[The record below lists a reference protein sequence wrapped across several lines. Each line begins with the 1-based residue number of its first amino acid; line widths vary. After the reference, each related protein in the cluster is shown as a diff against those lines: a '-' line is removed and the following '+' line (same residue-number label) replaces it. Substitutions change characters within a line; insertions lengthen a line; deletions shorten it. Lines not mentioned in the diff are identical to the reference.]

1 MKVNVVGCAAFA
13 LLIGTLPASANTFR
27 ARNTLTVNPITATEF
42 EVVKKA
48 SSSPRAMWCAASD
61 FSGRGLGRYKKT
73 DLIIKT
79 PIGPS
84 VTQPGRIGVMFTIDP
99 DKSDI
104 PSSKSGSVTVK
115 TAGASLSVGHAQTFC
130 GDSISPFSRR

>member
-1 MKVNVVGCAAFA
+1 MKVIVIGCAAFA
-13 LLIGTLPASANTFR
+13 LLIGTLPASANSFR

-84 VTQPGRIGVMFTIDP
+84 VTQPGRIGTFFFIVALLFLLIT
-99 DKSDI
+99 
-104 PSSKSGSVTVK
+104 TV
-115 TAGASLSVGHAQTFC
+115 SEVLLNWL
-130 GDSISPFSRR
+130 SRRVSAGVRRV